1 MDKDRIKVI
10 AIFATIFLVLC
21 GCFYFTNGRK
31 NIKQTNLKKQVKQQQ
46 TLINIQDQDLSQD
59 QNTSY
64 DQTSDSKKT
73 GACYTVHVAGEVK
86 YPGVYSLDK
95 KSRIIDALTKAGGA
109 TENADLD
116 RINLA
121 EYIKDAEKIRV
132 PNINERLS
140 SNNNKDNNLS
150 FSNLNYGSNTDGNSI
165 ENIISSSVKPNN
177 NYNLN
182 ANANTNS
189 NSDALNNNN
198 NNSASQKKESS
209 STSNLTNINTADINK
224 LQELPGIGP
233 ATASNIISYREQ
245 NGNFNSIED
254 LKAVPRIGEKTFDKL
269 KDSITVN

>member
-1 MDKDRIKVI
+1 M
-10 AIFATIFLVLC
+10 
-21 GCFYFTNGRK
+21 
-31 NIKQTNLKKQVKQQQ
+31 
-46 TLINIQDQDLSQD
+46 
-59 QNTSY
+59 
-64 DQTSDSKKT
+64 
-73 GACYTVHVAGEVK
+73 AGEVK

-140 SNNNKDNNLS
+140 PNNNKDNNLS

-198 NNSASQKKESS
+198 NSSLSEKKDSA
-209 STSNLTNINTADINK
+209 STSNLININTADINK
-224 LQELPGIGP
+224 LQELPGVGP
-233 ATASNIISYREQ
+233 ATAGNIISYREQ

-254 LKAVPRIGEKTFDKL
+254 LKAVPRIGEKTFNKL